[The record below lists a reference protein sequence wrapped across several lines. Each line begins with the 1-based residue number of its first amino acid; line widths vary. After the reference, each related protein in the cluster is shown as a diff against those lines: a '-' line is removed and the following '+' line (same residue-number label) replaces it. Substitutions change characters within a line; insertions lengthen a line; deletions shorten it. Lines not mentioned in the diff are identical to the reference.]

1 MQFSTTSTTQPAPA
15 ALREQALHHPRIG
28 TVFTDHMVT
37 IQWTA
42 ENGWHDARVRPRE
55 PFSLDPASAVLH
67 YGQEIFEGMKA
78 YGQPDGSVA
87 LFRPEENARRFN
99 ASASRMSMPTI
110 PESVFV
116 DAIEQLLRMDG
127 AWVPKGAGTSLY
139 LRPFMFA
146 TESFLGVRPATQFTF
161 CVIASPAGAYFKGGA
176 KPIAVWVSERYTRA
190 ARGGTGAAKCG
201 GNYAAGLTAQAEA
214 IRNDCD
220 QVVFLDAAEGRWI
233 EELGGMNV
241 FFVVDGVLVT
251 PSLGTILPG
260 ITRDS
265 IIGLAKRR
273 GVRVEE
279 KPYSFDEWRED
290 AATGRLTEAFAC
302 GTAAVIAAIG
312 KVRFDGGE
320 FTIPAGPL
328 TDALRDELVGIQR
341 GVVADELNWTWRV
354 K

>member
-1 MQFSTTSTTQPAPA
+1 MQFSTTSTTHPTPA
-15 ALREQALHHPRIG
+15 ALREQALHQPRIG

-37 IQWTA
+37 IQWTT
-42 ENGWHDARVRPRE
+42 ESGWHEARVRPRE

-110 PESVFV
+110 PEFVFV
-116 DAIEQLLRMDG
+116 EAIERLLRVDG

-161 CVIASPAGAYFKGGA
+161 CVIATPAGAYFKGGA

-279 KPYSFDEWRED
+279 RPYSFDEWRED

-312 KVRFDGGE
+312 KIRFDGGE
-320 FTIPAGPL
+320 FAIPAGPL

-341 GVVADELNWTWRV
+341 GVVADELNWTWLV